1 MRAFLAVFSLSLAL
15 IATSLGVGAQPVTFS
30 GQITGTHPSM
40 WVSPGILADG
50 GTAFDSPMSTLGVT
64 TPSNTGI
71 CASSARATAPGRNQ
85 LCMGATGNGGQI
97 SLQNYGTTPPGSMAF
112 VVNGTSFNFPL
123 GAITTN
129 SPLLPNSQ
137 TTNYTIQTSDCGGA
151 VIMTAAN
158 KTITL
163 PSPSGFVGGCVVVV
177 YNGNA
182 TSPQTLSGFPS
193 PPPTSVPF
201 FPQVCANCLQ
211 PGQSI
216 QIWNANGAWNL
227 LRPQITNPPMFNVEL
242 SNGNCAAAVGNG
254 IADDTTA
261 IQCQANYMQTT
272 FGGGML
278 WFPAGPYLI
287 SSTITGP
294 NNVIFQGSGQG
305 NTTITSN
312 NTDIIMFNFPSSVV
326 GGGLRD
332 LNIVGSLST
341 SATQNVVVVQSAAY
355 VVMSYLYVT
364 GGLFAFQEGGV
375 NNVIEHISFSGKGL
389 NGGSMI
395 STGAN
400 TFIDDYFDNSG
411 VTTKWGALINP
422 TGFGTGENHFIHCDF
437 SGTYS
442 VGSLEVAGNGFVTIF
457 GAIFSSSVKIDA
469 SNSWTGI
476 TGSWFGTGT
485 VTNASPLTITDS
497 TVVGGGTMT
506 VTGTG
511 LRNCAGNIAIF
522 CGGTTATMQ
531 ASAGNPAGTISS
543 ASRMTGIGST
553 CTITPLFGSRAVIT
567 IGGNVQNT
575 TAGDGAQLN
584 LYYGSGPAPA
594 NGAATTGTLT
604 TASAALGV
612 SAGNSLAVPFNLG
625 SVVVTGLT
633 PGTAYWF
640 DLALAVITGG
650 TASATGVWC
659 SAFELS

>member
-1 MRAFLAVFSLSLAL
+1 MRAFLAVFVLSLAL
-15 IATSLGVGAQPVTFS
+15 IAASFGASAQSITSS
-30 GQITGTHPSM
+30 GQITGTHLPM

-50 GTAFDSPMSTLGVT
+50 GTAFDSPISTIGVT

-71 CASSARATAPGRNQ
+71 CASSGRATAAGRNQ

-151 VIMTAAN
+151 VVMTAAN

-163 PSPSGFVGGCVVVV
+163 PSPSGFVGGCVIVV

-193 PPPTSVPF
+193 PPPTSVPL
-201 FPQVCANCLQ
+201 FPQMCFNCLA

-216 QIWNANGAWNL
+216 QIWNANGVWNL
-227 LRPQITNPPMFNVEL
+227 LRPQVTSPPMFNVEL
-242 SNGNCAAAVGNG
+242 PNGNCAAAVGNG
-254 IADDTTA
+254 VADDTAA
-261 IQCQANYMQTT
+261 IQCQANYIQTN

-278 WFPAGPYLI
+278 WFPASTYLVT
-287 SSTITGP
+287 STITSP
-294 NNVIFQGSGQG
+294 AAVIFQGSGQLS
-305 NTTITSN
+305 TTITSN
-312 NTDIIMFNFPSSVV
+312 FTDITIFNFPGTVS
-326 GGGLRD
+326 GAGLRD
-332 LNIVGSLST
+332 LNIVGSFST
-341 SATQNVVVVQSAAY
+341 SATQNLVIVGANAY
-355 VVMSYLYVT
+355 VTISYCT
-364 GGLFAFQEGGV
+364 IQGGLFAFQEGGV
-375 NNVIEHISFSGKGL
+375 NNVIDHVSFSGKGAL
-389 NGGSMI
+389 GGSMI

-400 TFIDDYFDNSG
+400 AFFDSYFDNSG
-411 VTTKWGALINP
+411 VTTKYGVLLNP
-422 TGFGTGENHFIHCDF
+422 DPFAPAENHFIHCDF
-437 SGTYS
+437 SGSYS
-442 VGSLEVAGNGFVTIF
+442 VASIEVASNGFVAVF
-457 GAIFSSSVKIDA
+457 GGIFSGAVKIDA
-469 SNSWTGI
+469 SNQWTGI
-476 TGSWFGTGT
+476 TSSWFGGAIS
-485 VTNASPLTITDS
+485 NASPLSITDS
-497 TVVGGGTMT
+497 NSVSGTQT

-511 LRNCAGNIAIF
+511 LRNCAGNISIF
-522 CGGTTATMQ
+522 CGNTTATMQ

-543 ASRMTGIGST
+543 ASRMTGVGST
-553 CTITPLFGSRAVIT
+553 CTITPNFNTRVVIT

-584 LYYGSGPAPA
+584 LYYGSGTAPA

-659 SAFELS
+659 SAFELG